1 MAGEIAPTGSGK
13 RPVVCRYISHPSPNA
28 KKCGTEHPVVL
39 LWADDDLFAIIEFT
53 FHNPR
58 DDDSPPTSDTLAIVP
73 AGNLKQSGN
82 EDELLAGDVVSAMT
96 KTTGEESVLLA
107 KARERMIISRD
118 WNLTLSMPPPTD
130 LSVGAT
136 CDLAIQMVIKHPYLV
151 W

>member
-1 MAGEIAPTGSGK
+1 M
-13 RPVVCRYISHPSPNA
+13 
-28 KKCGTEHPVVL
+28 VL

-107 KARERMIISRD
+107 KARERMIISRERMIISRD
-118 WNLTLSMPPPTD
+118 WNLTLNIPPPTD
-130 LSVGAT
+130 LSVGET
-136 CDLAIQMVIKHPYLV
+136 SDLALKMMIKHPYLV